1 MAKPTVIETLVAKLQ
16 ISLNYILRCIK
27 QKKREG
33 VREALSSSSLLASE
47 TKPTLVS
54 PLR

>member
-1 MAKPTVIETLVAKLQ
+1 MAKPTVTETSVAKLQ

-33 VREALSSSSLLASE
+33 IQTEFSSNLLASE